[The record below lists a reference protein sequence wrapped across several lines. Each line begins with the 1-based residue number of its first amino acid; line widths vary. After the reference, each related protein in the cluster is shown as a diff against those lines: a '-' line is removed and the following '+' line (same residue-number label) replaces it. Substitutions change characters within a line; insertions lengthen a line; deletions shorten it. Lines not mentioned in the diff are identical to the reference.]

1 MVYRAVGINIW
12 LVQWWEVISDLS
24 QRYVTEFC
32 TNREERGHKYQ
43 SVIKHATERQ
53 ALSEC
58 GEEFW

>member
-43 SVIKHATERQ
+43 SVIKHATG
-53 ALSEC
+53 SE
-58 GEEFW
+58 